1 MTGMIVAPRAILKL
15 DFDFI
20 EDGCAMEVD
29 LLQHLME
36 KIAYLKGMAEGMHL
50 QNKTEEGRLLVEML
64 DLLDDLVF
72 ELERSL
78 DRQEE
83 LHDYV
88 DAIDED
94 LTDVESMVYDDE
106 WLADETAD
114 SGDRTHR
121 ADASEKGEEETYYM

>member
-1 MTGMIVAPRAILKL
+1 
-15 DFDFI
+15 
-20 EDGCAMEVD
+20 MEVD